1 MTERIYADHAAT
13 TPLRDEVLEAML
25 PHFGTYGFNAS
36 SLHAEGRA
44 ARSALDDARARTAR
58 LLGAKASEIV
68 FTGGGSEAD
77 NLAIL
82 GAARAARGRGRHAI
96 TAATEHHAVLH
107 AFEVLREDGFDVTV
121 LPVDGDG
128 RIDPSVFAAAFRPD
142 TTLVSLML
150 ANNELGTLHPI
161 AELARIARARVP
173 GIVVHTDA
181 VQAPG
186 RVPLDV
192 GALGVDLLSLS
203 AHKFYGPKGVGMLYV
218 RRGTPLASLVVGGG
232 QEHGLRAGTE
242 NVAGIVGFARAFEL
256 AVAELPAE
264 TQRLRALRDGFEAA
278 AAAIPGT
285 RVNGAGADRLPN
297 VSSIAFP
304 DADATALLVNFDL
317 AGVAVSAGSACA
329 AGSTEP
335 SHVLNAIGAP
345 AWART
350 GTLRFSFGKLTSRE
364 DVERLKAMLPLL
376 AVRLGVADPDLG
388 STSTSG
394 APRSFSEVPS

>member
-1 MTERIYADHAAT
+1 MVGRIYADHAAT
-13 TPLRDEVLEAML
+13 TPIRDEVLAAML
-25 PHFGTYGFNAS
+25 PHFGTLGFNAS

-44 ARSALDDARARTAR
+44 ARAALDDARALTAR
-58 LLGAKASEIV
+58 LLGAKPREIV

-82 GAARAARGRGRHAI
+82 GAARGARARGRHAI

-107 AFEVLREDGFDVTV
+107 AFDVLREDGFDVTI

-128 RIDPSVFAAAFRPD
+128 RIDPAAFAAALRPD

-161 AELARIARARVP
+161 AELARLARARAP
-173 GIVVHTDA
+173 GILVHTDA

-186 RVPLDV
+186 RVALDV
-192 GALGVDLLSLS
+192 AALGIDLLSLS

-218 RRGTPLASLVVGGG
+218 RSGTPVASLVVGGG

-242 NVAGIVGFARAFEL
+242 NVAGIVGFARALEL

-264 TQRLRALRDGFEAA
+264 TARLRGLRDRFEAA
-278 AAAIPGT
+278 AVAIPGT
-285 RVNGAGADRLPN
+285 RVNGGGAERLPN

-304 DADATALLVNFDL
+304 DADATALLVTLDL

-329 AGSTEP
+329 AGSPEP
-335 SHVLNAIGAP
+335 SHVLDAIGAP
-345 AWART
+345 AWARA

-364 DVERLKAMLPLL
+364 DVERLEAMLPLL
-376 AVRLGVADPDLG
+376 AVRLGVAYPDLG
-388 STSTSG
+388 TSTFGS
-394 APRSFSEVPS
+394 PRNFSEVSS